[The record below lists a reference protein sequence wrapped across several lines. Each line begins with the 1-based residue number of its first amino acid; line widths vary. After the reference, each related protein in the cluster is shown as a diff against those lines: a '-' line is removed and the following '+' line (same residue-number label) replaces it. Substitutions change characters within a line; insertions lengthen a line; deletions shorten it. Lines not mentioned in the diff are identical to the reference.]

1 MVEYQVTEHRGKNCI
16 VRIHKPILTE
26 EEQRAREERIKEALI
41 QYGREVYR
49 NEKGCYTS

>member
-1 MVEYQVTEHRGKNCI
+1 MLEYQVTEYKGNNCI
-16 VRIHKPILTE
+16 VRIHSPILTKE
-26 EEQRAREERIKEALI
+26 ERRAREERIKEALV